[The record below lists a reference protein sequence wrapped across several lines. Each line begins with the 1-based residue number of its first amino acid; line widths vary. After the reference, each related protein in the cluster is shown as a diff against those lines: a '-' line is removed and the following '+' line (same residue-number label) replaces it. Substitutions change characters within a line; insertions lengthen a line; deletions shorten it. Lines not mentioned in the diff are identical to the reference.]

1 MSNSTNSNT
10 RRDRSAWEQLMA
22 QYEAGDLSQRI
33 FCEQHGLAYSTF
45 GYWRKQLRQS
55 AHNNQPASLIEL
67 LWLPKTSYVLTSLT
81 FLPWLSYGPGMRTI
95 ALPVLSSLLGLLR
108 SRALLHLE
116 ILALRQQ
123 LAMINQAPRK
133 RLRFHWGQRLF
144 WV

>member
-55 AHNNQPASLIEL
+55 LHNENQHASLIEL
-67 LWLPKTSYVLTSLT
+67 PMLSTGESRDWRVELDLGKGMVL
-81 FLPWLSYGPGMRTI
+81 
-95 ALPVLSSLLGLLR
+95 
-108 SRALLHLE
+108 
-116 ILALRQQ
+116 
-123 LAMINQAPRK
+123 
-133 RLRFHWGQRLF
+133 RLK
-144 WV
+144 